1 MDREREKSFLQKC
14 RLKIIII
21 TTVLFGLVLYKFSR
35 DIYTPIYKIKRS
47 EIIISTVK
55 KESIT
60 QYIQATGTVR
70 SALSYS
76 LNSPES
82 GKVIKI
88 HNKSGDRVEVGDI
101 ILELE
106 SDNLVL
112 EKQQIEDQVT
122 QKHHEFMLLKDEFSV
137 SYIDYQDKL
146 LDLDYSLEKLNKT
159 LDKDRY
165 LLEQGVISKQ
175 SYKILEDEINYWNG
189 KRSLLLDKLDSF
201 KLLQNSRESLFL
213 SSINQ
218 LESKINQL
226 DRRIDG
232 LKIRSEYDGIL
243 KLKALDVGY
252 NLSWNENIGSVESLN
267 RYKIS
272 AFIDEFYLEK
282 LFIGSKAKYNDS
294 VLVTITSI
302 SPLVENG
309 KILVEFNFD
318 SKQPKQLKNGQTV
331 NLKILSSTEE
341 EKVVIEEGSYYTDS
355 DGSWVFRV
363 VDSDVEKV
371 PITIGIKNREY
382 IEILSGLDVGDRVI
396 TSSYKKYREYD
407 KLKIEEI

>member
-243 KLKALDVGY
+243 KLKALDLGY
-252 NLSWNENIGSVESLN
+252 NISWNENFGSVESLN

>member
-88 HNKSGDRVEVGDI
+88 NNKSGDRVEVGDI

-112 EKQQIEDQVT
+112 EKQQIVDQVT
-122 QKHHEFMLLKDEFSV
+122 QKHHELKLLKDEFSV

-175 SYKILEDEINYWNG
+175 SYKILEEEINYWNG